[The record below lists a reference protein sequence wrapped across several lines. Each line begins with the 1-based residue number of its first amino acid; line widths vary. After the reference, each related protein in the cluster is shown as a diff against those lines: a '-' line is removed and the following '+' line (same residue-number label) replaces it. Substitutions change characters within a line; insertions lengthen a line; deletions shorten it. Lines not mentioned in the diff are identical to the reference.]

1 MLAVLLEGW
10 QRAGGVPPV
19 YMGWIIFR
27 YCREK
32 YGKNS
37 AQKNKKDSN
46 TTSEPI
52 VAGRFFDNRSNGQRI
67 TLQSGLFMLFAWGSV
82 NPVLCRF
89 TSWRLRRCA
98 WMFRCRSSTRAAR

>member
-1 MLAVLLEGW
+1 MMTTGYRWTFLFLGFLLALFFVAGGIMLAVLLEGW

-37 AQKNKKDSN
+37 AQKNKKNSN

-52 VAGRFFDNRSNGQRI
+52 VANR
-67 TLQSGLFMLFAWGSV
+67 AEGS
-82 NPVLCRF
+82 R
-89 TSWRLRRCA
+89 
-98 WMFRCRSSTRAAR
+98 

>member
-1 MLAVLLEGW
+1 MMRTRYRWTFLVLGSLLALFFVAGGIMLAVLLEGW

-67 TLQSGLFMLFAWGSV
+67 TLQSAS
-82 NPVLCRF
+82 
-89 TSWRLRRCA
+89 
-98 WMFRCRSSTRAAR
+98 